1 MTKRKSPTP
10 IYVRPTP
17 ELRERLDA
25 RAKAERRTLAAV
37 VTQALEQYLTQK
49 PVVR

>member
-1 MTKRKSPTP
+1 MTKRKPPTP

-25 RAKAERRTLAAV
+25 RAKAERRTVRAIVEAALAV
-37 VTQALEQYLTQK
+37 YLQT
-49 PVVR
+49 PVSR